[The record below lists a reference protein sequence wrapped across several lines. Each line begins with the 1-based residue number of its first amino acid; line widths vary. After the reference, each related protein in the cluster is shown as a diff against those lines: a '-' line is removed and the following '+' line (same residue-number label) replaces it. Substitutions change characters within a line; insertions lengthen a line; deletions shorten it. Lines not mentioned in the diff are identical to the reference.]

1 MKEQGAP
8 NDRHLSRAIQ
18 ASIEN
23 GYRLL
28 EESDDLEFRKPPAT
42 RYFMAMIAQEEFAK
56 AFLLYLVKDGI
67 APFNPGVRRALNDHK
82 CKQLISMIMDYM
94 IMHWDEIEELKAA
107 IQSDYEHGDRLPNDV
122 GSALEILCYEKIET
136 WTGRN
141 WVWGEDPAY
150 DRAALEVADGAKDR
164 RKQDALYVRIG
175 RTGQVASTPDAIS
188 EDETKA
194 ELSRAGRYGAFVQ
207 SLQDGQNPEIRFDR
221 SRFERILTALSML
234 FRTTSSA

>member
-1 MKEQGAP
+1 MTELPTPTDG
-8 NDRHLSRAIQ
+8 HLSKAIQ

-28 EESDDLEFRKPPAT
+28 EESDDLEFREPSAT

-56 AFLLYLVKDGI
+56 AFLLYLVKEEI

-94 IMHWDEIEELKAA
+94 IMHWDEIEELKSA

-150 DRAALEVADGAKDR
+150 DRVALEVADGAKDR

-175 RTGQVASTPDAIS
+175 RTGQVASTPNAIAG
-188 EDETKA
+188 DETKA

-207 SLQDGQNPEIRFDR
+207 SLQDGQNVEVRFDR
-221 SRFERILTALSML
+221 RRFERILTALSML
-234 FRTTSSA
+234 FRTTPKA